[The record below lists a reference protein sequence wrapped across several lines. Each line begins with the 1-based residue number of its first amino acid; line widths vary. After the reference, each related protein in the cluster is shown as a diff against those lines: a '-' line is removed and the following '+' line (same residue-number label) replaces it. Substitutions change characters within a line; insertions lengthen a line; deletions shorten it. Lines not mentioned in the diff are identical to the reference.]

1 LSPTLAQIGIE
12 LDLDDGDLVSD
23 AVLIA
28 KVHKPDG
35 GVRVIMRASEGT
47 DWVTQRGLIAVANDV
62 DSGGYEPS

>member
-1 LSPTLAQIGIE
+1 MSRTLDQLGID
-12 LDLDDGDLVSD
+12 LDLDEHDLVSD

-35 GVRVIMRASEGT
+35 GVRVVMRASAGT